1 MSEEKRPQEQ
11 APPPREEKPEFVR
24 DPDELAPTATWPAG
38 RYWEITLPPEF
49 DRPVRTRRA

>member
-11 APPPREEKPEFVR
+11 APSPREEKPEFVR

-49 DRPVRTRRA
+49 DAPVRTRRA